1 MLGQPVLIVAVA
13 VLADHVEKDGPI
25 LLADGLD
32 IGQTFLDVDPRA
44 IFLSQSLINAGQ
56 MMIQGNVSRNTWFI
70 PFFMNSSPL
79 LIGFLLIPSHVSSG
93 IHGPSSPPKNTAHE
107 PRTK

>member
-13 VLADHVEKDGPI
+13 VLADHVEKDCSI

-44 IFLSQSLINAGQ
+44 VFLSQSLIDA
-56 MMIQGNVSRNTWFI
+56 S
-70 PFFMNSSPL
+70 
-79 LIGFLLIPSHVSSG
+79 
-93 IHGPSSPPKNTAHE
+93 
-107 PRTK
+107 

>member
-1 MLGQPVLIVAVA
+1 MLGQPVFIVAVA

-44 IFLSQSLINAGQ
+44 VFLSQCLKDASQ
-56 MMIQGNVSRNTWFI
+56 MMIQGNVPRNTWFI
-70 PFFMNSSPL
+70 PFFMNS
-79 LIGFLLIPSHVSSG
+79 FPS
-93 IHGPSSPPKNTAHE
+93 
-107 PRTK
+107 